1 MASSEPPDDDAVP
14 VPAPVPAGAPALVS
28 VDEVVEVV
36 GDAPDAR
43 AIARIEVEE
52 RQASQRLATI
62 EAGRRKGGLAGAA
75 MAGVMLGLRDI
86 YDGPPKDDTIVAIV
100 ESPDEPGDIDTEGIE
115 VTVGDVEVWAPPP
128 TRRDEP
134 GDDQSIV

>member
-1 MASSEPPDDDAVP
+1 MAASEPPHDDP
-14 VPAPVPAGAPALVS
+14 VPSPAPAPTGVT
-28 VDEVVEVV
+28 VEQVAAVV

-43 AIARIEVEE
+43 EIARIEIEE
-52 RQASQRLATI
+52 RHASQRLATI

-75 MAGVMLGLRDI
+75 MAGVMLGLRDV

-100 ESPDEPGDIDTEGIE
+100 ESPDEPGDIDTDGIE

-128 TRRDEP
+128 IRRDEP
-134 GDDQSIV
+134 GDGQSIV

>member
-1 MASSEPPDDDAVP
+1 MASSEPPDDEPVA
-14 VPAPVPAGAPALVS
+14 VPAPVPT
-28 VDEVVEVV
+28 VVTVEQMAEVV
-36 GDAPDAR
+36 GDEPDAR
-43 AIARIEVEE
+43 EIERIEVEE
-52 RQASQRLATI
+52 RHASQRLATI

-86 YDGPPKDDTIVAIV
+86 YDGPPKEDTIVAIV

-115 VTVGDVEVWAPPP
+115 VTVGDVEIWAPPP
-128 TRRDEP
+128 IRRDEP